1 LAGSRTGRGGREIP
15 ARVSTFETVEWPKPV
30 APATSRGP
38 PAGLTAALT
47 ERLGELGR
55 ELVLSALAELR
66 AGEREAA
73 ATMLTE
79 LVGR

>member
-1 LAGSRTGRGGREIP
+1 VAEAGRTGDQPR
-15 ARVSTFETVEWPKPV
+15 A
-30 APATSRGP
+30 

-66 AGEREAA
+66 AGKREAA